1 MTACSDSLVRVFD
14 SRTGQCLMYDEYN
27 DLFNAQG
34 CSYAI
39 LLQASWQHRFGRSLL
54 VSSHLPRSLY
64 GHTNS
69 VEHVAFN
76 GKTIISGGS
85 DG

>member
-1 MTACSDSLVRVFD
+1 M
-14 SRTGQCLMYDEYN
+14 
-27 DLFNAQG
+27 LF
-34 CSYAI
+34 YFK
-39 LLQASWQHRFGRSLL
+39 LASSIGLEGASLL
-54 VSSHLPRSLY
+54 VSSYLPRSLY

>member
-1 MTACSDSLVRVFD
+1 MKSIMIIFYPRVFICYFTY
-14 SRTGQCLMYDEYN
+14 SSIGLGGEAGQPSII
-27 DLFNAQG
+27 
-34 CSYAI
+34 SY
-39 LLQASWQHRFGRSLL
+39 
-54 VSSHLPRSLY
+54 LPRSLY

-85 DG
+85 DW

>member
-39 LLQASWQHRFGRSLL
+39 LLQAS
-54 VSSHLPRSLY
+54 
-64 GHTNS
+64 
-69 VEHVAFN
+69 
-76 GKTIISGGS
+76 
-85 DG
+85 